1 MGTLDFIV
9 QNWTPRETGQVALK
23 FGLLLLP
30 IVIWRVSPVAKRTS
44 ERLVA
49 LLGAATAVL
58 ALVVAAIQLTSDE
71 FTRSLNAWQ
80 DAEFA
85 VEIAGYQFSFA
96 AVGAWCALL
105 RRSDMFH
112 GVAFA
117 LLLATAIA
125 ALGNAFGFASPS
137 RQIAQLGGWALA
149 LGVALAASTALG
161 RIAWIRAQL
170 AVVAIAFGWFAL
182 VHLHGWLIAG
192 HISMGNVGPSLWH
205 DVTLPLVMI
214 WALRK
219 T

>member
-30 IVIWRVSPVAKRTS
+30 IAIWRGSPAAKRTP

-49 LLGAATAVL
+49 LFGAATAVL
-58 ALVVAAIQLTSDE
+58 ALVVAAIQLTSGE
-71 FTRSLNAWQ
+71 FTSSLNAWE

-96 AVGAWCALL
+96 AVGAWCALR
-105 RRSDMFH
+105 RRSDMLH

-117 LLLATAIA
+117 LLLAMAIA

-137 RQIAQLGGWALA
+137 RQIAQLGTWALA

-161 RIAWIRAQL
+161 RVAWIRAQL
-170 AVVAIAFGWFAL
+170 AVLAIAFAGFAL
-182 VHLHGWLIAG
+182 VHLHGWLVEG

-205 DVTLPLVMI
+205 DVALPLVMF
-214 WALRK
+214 WALRR